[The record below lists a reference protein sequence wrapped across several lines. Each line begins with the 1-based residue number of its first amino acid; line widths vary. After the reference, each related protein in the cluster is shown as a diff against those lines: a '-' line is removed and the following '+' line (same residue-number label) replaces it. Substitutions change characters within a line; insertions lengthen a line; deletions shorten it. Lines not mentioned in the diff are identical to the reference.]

1 MKKDIEKLSSSDVDK
16 NNFKLLVIDG
26 VLFKT
31 GFQCVNAF
39 TIISVFIHSL
49 TGSVVLAGFAQFIQT
64 FFMQLGRFVKS
75 PKVHAIKNQHIY
87 ICKINTIAKCLWIL
101 LSVILFLDVP
111 QSIILPLLFIAL
123 AVSWY
128 MSGMTGPV
136 FEDLL
141 VRTILPRRRSELLGY
156 REVFG
161 GIAAFLTSLVAKAI
175 IGSDIVINSKFGILF
190 FIGGIFMASSA
201 VPLSLLKDPYH
212 KVDNNPAS
220 LFSVLKST
228 GKVLKQQINFRWY
241 LLVKSIWVITD
252 CALLLAIVTVKSVG
266 NLSDVTVSYMI
277 IAQVIGGL
285 CGGVL
290 WGKMAK
296 IQGSRF
302 AIIIVQV
309 IKVVLA
315 LAMILILRL
324 DNVTNFVYILIIFLI
339 GLSLPSA
346 LVTFVYF
353 SEITPNHLR
362 PKFMAIQTSI
372 TMPLAFASYLF
383 GVIADKAG
391 FVSIYAISVIGAIII
406 LAIAIFKLLK
416 PKEIIAIEP

>member
-1 MKKDIEKLSSSDVDK
+1 MKKYPDALSRTDVDK
-16 NNFKLLVIDG
+16 NNFRLFVIDG
-26 VLFKT
+26 ILFKT
-31 GFQCVNAF
+31 GFQCVDAF
-39 TIISVFIHSL
+39 TIVSVFIHSL

-64 FFMQLGRFVKS
+64 FFMQLGRFVKA
-75 PKVHAIKNQHIY
+75 PRVHAIKKQHLY
-87 ICKINTIAKCLWIL
+87 ICKVNTIAKSLWIL
-101 LSVILFLDVP
+101 LSVIIFLDVP

-161 GIAAFLTSLVAKAI
+161 GIAAFLASLVAKAI
-175 IGSDIVINSKFGILF
+175 IGSNIIINSKFAILF
-190 FIGGIFMASSA
+190 LIGGIFMASSA
-201 VPLSLLKDPYH
+201 APLSLLKDPYH

-228 GKVLKQQINFRWY
+228 GKVLKQQINYKWY
-241 LLVKSIWVITD
+241 LVVKSIWVITD
-252 CALLLAIVTVKSVG
+252 CALLLTIVAVKSVG
-266 NLSDVTVSYMI
+266 NLNDVTVSYMI
-277 IAQVIGGL
+277 IAQVVGGL

-302 AIIIVQV
+302 AIIIVQM
-309 IKVVLA
+309 IKAILA
-315 LAMILILRL
+315 LIMIFILRL
-324 DNVTNFVYILIIFLI
+324 DNVTNFVYILIIFFI

-353 SEITPNHLR
+353 SEITPDQLR

-383 GVIADKAG
+383 GLIADKAG
-391 FVSIYAISVIGAIII
+391 FTSIYTISVVGATAI
-406 LAIAIFKLLK
+406 LLIAITKLLK
-416 PKEIIAIEP
+416 PNEISAINP